1 MRTSVRRFSRDERGN
16 VLMMFGL
23 AAIPLMGI
31 VGASVDYGLALNRQT
46 DLQVALD
53 QATLIVARNPPA
65 GDAEILNAKVKDLM
79 TPQLAANGVG
89 PTEWRLLQA
98 TDVNNRVTIRA
109 ESTLDTKFMSLIK
122 VSTMTVA
129 ASSQVARNKKLEL
142 ALVLDNTGSMELF
155 GNRMQTLRT
164 AATTL
169 INKLYA
175 EPKAVNLVKVALVP
189 FITGVNIKA
198 DTGFDMAW
206 IDQNAKAKYH
216 GVNFNLVGGER
227 ANHLTLF
234 NDLKLSDTSNP
245 KVDWKGCVEAR
256 AEPYDVEDTTPDP
269 QNPDTLFVPYFW
281 PDEPD
286 SGIDYNGGTS
296 YVNRYI
302 GDDYT
307 PPQGVSNKTTAAAR
321 QKNVTKYKKTHG
333 AFDTVPRD
341 TTGPNKGC
349 GDPLTPLTNNA
360 DLMRTRI
367 NGMEAWDIAGTNV
380 AQGMMW
386 GWSVLSPTAPFTEG
400 VAYTDEGTQKAMIV
414 LTDGENNVTTASNHN
429 RSHFS
434 SYGYLVGGRFGT
446 TDPDD
451 AIDAI
456 DAKVKTLCS
465 KIKNKNIRLYTIT
478 FQLNDANAQKMYRD
492 CATSPSM
499 YYNSPTTAELES
511 IFAKIADDLGNLH
524 ISR

>member
-1 MRTSVRRFSRDERGN
+1 
-16 VLMMFGL
+16 
-23 AAIPLMGI
+23 
-31 VGASVDYGLALNRQT
+31 
-46 DLQVALD
+46 
-53 QATLIVARNPPA
+53 
-65 GDAEILNAKVKDLM
+65 
-79 TPQLAANGVG
+79 
-89 PTEWRLLQA
+89 
-98 TDVNNRVTIRA
+98 
-109 ESTLDTKFMSLIK
+109 
-122 VSTMTVA
+122 
-129 ASSQVARNKKLEL
+129 
-142 ALVLDNTGSMELF
+142 
-155 GNRMQTLRT
+155 
-164 AATTL
+164 
-169 INKLYA
+169 
-175 EPKAVNLVKVALVP
+175 
-189 FITGVNIKA
+189 
-198 DTGFDMAW
+198 
-206 IDQNAKAKYH
+206 
-216 GVNFNLVGGER
+216 
-227 ANHLTLF
+227 
-234 NDLKLSDTSNP
+234 
-245 KVDWKGCVEAR
+245 
-256 AEPYDVEDTTPDP
+256 
-269 QNPDTLFVPYFW
+269 
-281 PDEPD
+281 
-286 SGIDYNGGTS
+286 
-296 YVNRYI
+296 
-302 GDDYT
+302 
-307 PPQGVSNKTTAAAR
+307 
-321 QKNVTKYKKTHG
+321 
-333 AFDTVPRD
+333 
-341 TTGPNKGC
+341 
-349 GDPLTPLTNNA
+349 
-360 DLMRTRI
+360 MRTRI